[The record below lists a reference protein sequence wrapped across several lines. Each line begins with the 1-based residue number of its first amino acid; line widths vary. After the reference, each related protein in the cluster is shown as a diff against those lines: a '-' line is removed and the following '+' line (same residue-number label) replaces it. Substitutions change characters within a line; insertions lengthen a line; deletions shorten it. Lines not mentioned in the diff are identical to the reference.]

1 MVASSVQLA
10 KSIHDTL
17 FNAIALAEQATV
29 GVNDQEGNSHYLSM
43 LLEDR
48 LGRLHQQ
55 LLALFRLQD
64 QSPDRAGATA
74 IDPLSKRRRRLIGG
88 VDSAIDVAADTDSC
102 GAVRRSI
109 LEDLEGI
116 ERDFAAYEIEFARV
130 SCDGVD
136 APAAADRN
144 GN

>member
-1 MVASSVQLA
+1 MVPPSVQLA

-17 FNAIALAEQATV
+17 SNAIAVAEQATV
-29 GVNDQEGNSHYLSM
+29 GVHNQEGNSHYLSM

-55 LLALFRLQD
+55 LLALFRQQD
-64 QSPDRAGATA
+64 RSPDRTHATNM
-74 IDPLSKRRRRLIGG
+74 DPLAKRRRRLIGR
-88 VDSAIDVAADTDSC
+88 VDDAIDLAADTDSS

-116 ERDFAAYEIEFARV
+116 ERDFAAYETEFARV
-130 SCDGVD
+130 SGDGVD
-136 APAAADRN
+136 ATAAADRN